1 MSDHRRDGAADG
13 TDDIDPH
20 DAHTLE
26 PPHDIGAVARFDQWV
41 DERFDVLRGR
51 EPTDRILYAIS
62 ELADF
67 SVLWMLIGA
76 ARGVRSEHEAAK
88 AIRLA
93 GILAAE
99 SALVN
104 GAVKS
109 LFKRER
115 PVYQGERPHHLR
127 IPLTTSFPSGHASA
141 AVVAAMVLSEDS
153 SWTPLWWGLAATV
166 AASRVHVRIHHASD
180 VIGGALTGAV
190 IGTVARRL
198 WKLPTR

>member
-1 MSDHRRDGAADG
+1 
-13 TDDIDPH
+13 
-20 DAHTLE
+20 
-26 PPHDIGAVARFDQWV
+26 
-41 DERFDVLRGR
+41 
-51 EPTDRILYAIS
+51 
-62 ELADF
+62 
-67 SVLWMLIGA
+67 MLIGA

-104 GAVKS
+104 GVVKS